1 MLMPLRRTPLSQ
13 PDPPRKIFG
22 VSRNVFFLGLT
33 SFFQDISGEMIFT
46 ILPLFLANVLGVK
59 TGVIGLISGISES
72 TASLTNLVGG
82 RLSDRLGKHK
92 ALTAIGYTFSTVVK
106 PFLYFAT
113 SWSAVLGIR
122 FGDRVA
128 KGLRTSPRDALLA
141 DSTEKKEMGRSFG
154 FHRALDT
161 AGAVLGLAGAALIIF
176 LMQRGSIDL
185 SRPTFQMLVLVG
197 TIPGAIGVAIVLL
210 FVKDVRKIQ
219 RAEAAVTS
227 TVKGQKV
234 RLPREFTVFLFIV
247 LLFTLGNSSDAFL
260 ILRAQTLGVSVFK
273 ILILLVMFNIVYA
286 ALSTPAGI
294 LSDRIGRRRV
304 IVIGWSFYA
313 VLYLGFGLVTS
324 SWQLVPL
331 FALYGVY
338 HAATAGII
346 GAFVADVAPEG
357 KRGTPYGLYYGLV
370 GVTLL
375 PASLIAGFLWQG
387 VSPAAPFYFGAAMA
401 GLAVIGL
408 LVFMPREAKAVTA

>member
-1 MLMPLRRTPLSQ
+1 MSQ
-13 PDPPRKIFG
+13 AASPRKIFG

-33 SFFQDISGEMIFT
+33 AFFQDISGEMIFT
-46 ILPLFLANVLGVK
+46 LLPLFLANVLGAR

-82 RLSDRLGKHK
+82 RLADRLGRHK
-92 ALTAIGYTFSTVVK
+92 ALTTIGYTFSTIVK

-128 KGLRTSPRDALLA
+128 KGIRTSPRDALLA
-141 DSTEKKEMGRSFG
+141 DSTEKKDLGRSFG

-197 TIPGAIGVAIVLL
+197 LIPGVIGVAIVLF
-210 FVKDVRKIQ
+210 FVKDVRKTQ
-219 RAEAAVTS
+219 RAEAAVAS
-227 TVKGQKV
+227 PVGRPKGK
-234 RLPREFTVFLFIV
+234 LPREFTVFLIIV
-247 LLFTLGNSSDAFL
+247 LVFTLGNSSDAFL
-260 ILRAQTLGVSVFK
+260 ILRAQNLGVSVFK

-313 VLYLGFGLVTS
+313 VLYLCFGLVTS

-331 FALYGVY
+331 FVLYGVY
-338 HAATAGII
+338 HAATQGVIR
-346 GAFVADVAPEG
+346 AFVADVAPEG

-408 LVFMPREAKAVTA
+408 LVFMPGQAKAVAA

>member
-1 MLMPLRRTPLSQ
+1 MSAPAKPRR
-13 PDPPRKIFG
+13 IMG

-33 SFFQDISGEMIFT
+33 AMFQDISGEMIFT

-72 TASLTNLVGG
+72 TASLVNLAGG

-92 ALTAIGYTFSTVVK
+92 ALTAIGYTVSTVVK

-113 SWSAVLGIR
+113 SWTAVLGIR

-128 KGLRTSPRDALLA
+128 KGIRTSPRDALLA
-141 DSTEKKEMGRSFG
+141 DSTEQKEMGRSFG

-161 AGAVLGLAGAALIIF
+161 AGAVFGLAGAALIIF

-197 TIPGAIGVAIVLL
+197 MIPGAIGVAIVLL
-210 FVKDVRKIQ
+210 FVKDVRKTQ
-219 RAEAAVTS
+219 KSAAATS
-227 TVKGQKV
+227 TAKAPKAK
-234 RLPREFTVFLFIV
+234 LPREFTVFLFMV

-260 ILRAQTLGVSVFK
+260 ILRAQNLGVSVFK

-313 VLYLGFGLVTS
+313 VLYLCFGLVTS

-338 HAATAGII
+338 HAATAGVI

-370 GVTLL
+370 GVALL

-408 LVFMPREAKAVTA
+408 LVFMPRQAKTVAA